1 MLSHETQ
8 TQIYTFLL
16 NQCFGEKKGLHTKGK
31 NSSISWLH
39 LTQIHFITFKEIS
52 TEL

>member
-16 NQCFGEKKGLHTKGK
+16 NQCFGEKKVYTLKAKTHPYPDY
-31 NSSISWLH
+31 I
-39 LTQIHFITFKEIS
+39 
-52 TEL
+52 